1 MATDLYRVL
10 DVDRS
15 ASAKEISSAYRRLA
29 RKYHPDVAGDDAAAE
44 ERFKEINA
52 AHDVLGDPDKRA
64 AYDKWGDRWE
74 HAEQLEEMQRQG
86 AFRGA
91 PEGGR
96 GGFRFDFGD
105 AGGFSGF
112 GGFNPSEFEG
122 GGLGDIF
129 GGLFG
134 GQHSGP
140 ARGRDVEHPLTV
152 SLAEAFHGAT
162 RTIQTQQGQT
172 QRGQTQRGSDD
183 GPRLGR
189 IEVKIPPGAA
199 TGTRVK
205 VAGKG
210 RPGPRGGPPGDL
222 LLAIT
227 VADDPRF
234 ERRGD
239 DLRSELDVPIATAAL
254 GGEATVPTIT
264 GQVAL
269 RIPPGTQSG
278 RVFRLGG
285 QGMPRL
291 KRPSERGDLLVAA
304 RLRMPRQLTERHL
317 ELFRR
322 LRELEEPDA

>member
-1 MATDLYRVL
+1 MANDFYRVL
-10 DVDRS
+10 GVDRS

-29 RKYHPDVAGDDAAAE
+29 RKYHPDIAGGDSSTEAW
-44 ERFKEINA
+44 FKEINA
-52 AHDVLGDPDKRA
+52 AHDVLGDPEKRA
-64 AYDKWGDRWE
+64 AYDKWGDQWE

-86 AFRGA
+86 GFRGA
-91 PEGGR
+91 PGGGS

-112 GGFNPSEFEG
+112 GGVDPSQFEG
-122 GGLGDIF
+122 GGLGEIFGNIF
-129 GGLFG
+129 GGRAG
-134 GQHSGP
+134 GP
-140 ARGRDVEHPLTV
+140 ARGRDVEHALTV
-152 SLAEAFHGAT
+152 SLDEAFHGAT
-162 RTIQTQQGQT
+162 RTIQTQ
-172 QRGQTQRGSDD
+172 RAADD

-189 IEVKIPPGAA
+189 IEVKVPPGAA

-210 RPGPRGGPPGDL
+210 RPGPRGGEPGDL
-222 LLAIT
+222 FLAIT
-227 VADDPRF
+227 VAGDPRF

-254 GGEATVPTIT
+254 GGEVTVPTIT

-269 RIPPGTQSG
+269 RIPPETQNG
-278 RVFRLGG
+278 RVFRLAG

-291 KRPSERGDLLVAA
+291 KRPSERGDLLAAA
-304 RLRMPRQLTERHL
+304 RLQMPEPLTERHL

-322 LRELEEPDA
+322 LRELEGPDA

>member
-1 MATDLYRVL
+1 MATDLYQVL
-10 DVDRS
+10 GVDRS

-29 RKYHPDVAGDDAAAE
+29 RKYHPDVAGDDAVAE
-44 ERFKEINA
+44 TRFKEINA

-64 AYDKWGDRWE
+64 AYDKWGDQWE

-86 AFRGA
+86 AFRG
-91 PEGGR
+91 PPGGGT

-129 GGLFG
+129 GG
-134 GQHSGP
+134 QPSGP

-162 RTIQTQQGQT
+162 RTI
-172 QRGQTQRGSDD
+172 QTQRGSDD

-227 VADDPRF
+227 VADDPLF

-239 DLRSELDVPIATAAL
+239 DLRSDLDVSIATAAL
-254 GGEATVPTIT
+254 GGEAMVPTIT

-269 RIPPGTQSG
+269 RIPAGTQNG